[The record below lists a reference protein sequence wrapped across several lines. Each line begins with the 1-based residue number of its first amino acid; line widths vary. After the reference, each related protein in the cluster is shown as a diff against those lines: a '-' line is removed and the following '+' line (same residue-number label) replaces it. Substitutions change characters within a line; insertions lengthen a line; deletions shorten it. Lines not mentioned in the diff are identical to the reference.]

1 MICCVTVGSLGVDD
15 RELAQL
21 TLEDVKMMGA
31 DLGER
36 VRGGID
42 LLVGLEPIE
51 GSTKNQKNRGRNLAL
66 SESGEI
72 EWLDHVQKG
81 MCFNELISDTDE
93 SDGSSYGGVEF
104 EITD

>member
-21 TLEDVKMMGA
+21 TLEDVKTMGA

-42 LLVGLEPIE
+42 LLIGLKPAE
-51 GSTKNQKNRGRNLAL
+51 GASRSQSNRGQNLML

-72 EWLDHVQKG
+72 EWLDHVRKG
-81 MCFNELISDTDE
+81 MCFLRT
-93 SDGSSYGGVEF
+93 Y
-104 EITD
+104 

>member
-1 MICCVTVGSLGVDD
+1 MIRRVTVGSLGTDD

-21 TLEDVKMMGA
+21 TLEDVKTIGA

-51 GSTKNQKNRGRNLAL
+51 GSTRNQRNRGRSLAL

-81 MCFNELISDTDE
+81 VCFQ
-93 SDGSSYGGVEF
+93 
-104 EITD
+104 